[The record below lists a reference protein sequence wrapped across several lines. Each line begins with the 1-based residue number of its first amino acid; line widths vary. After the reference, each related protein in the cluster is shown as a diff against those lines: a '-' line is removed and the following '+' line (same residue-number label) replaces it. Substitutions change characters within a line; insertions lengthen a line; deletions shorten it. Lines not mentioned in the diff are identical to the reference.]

1 MKNKFLLIIALIFTA
16 GISNAQMNVHFTI
29 TNKLGSSNFS
39 YGQVAQNDLMQNFKI
54 SRVEYYISGIK
65 IIHDGGT
72 VTPVASHYILA
83 KGTGN
88 VIDLLGNFN
97 ITNIEGV
104 KFSIGVEAPINNSD
118 PTLFIAPHPLA
129 PQSPSMHWG
138 WTSGY
143 RFVALEGTAGTNFN
157 TTYEMHGLGNSNYFE
172 QTIMTNGTANGNDMF
187 INIDADYTK
196 ALKGI
201 SINAGPIDHGVN
213 ATDLT
218 VIQNF
223 RDEVF
228 TAGTSVPAS
237 VKEINLSNN
246 FVIFPNP
253 TSSKVYFSNV
263 SNIKQCVC
271 IVIDTYGR
279 VCDMVSLDSQNA
291 IDLSDYSKGLYV
303 LKLIDNQQKT
313 LSINKITVQ

>member
-1 MKNKFLLIIALIFTA
+1 MKNKILLFIALMFTA
-16 GISNAQMNVHFTI
+16 GLSNAQKNVYFTI
-29 TNKLGSSNFS
+29 TNKLGSSNFG

-72 VTPVASHYILA
+72 ETSVPSHYILA
-83 KGTGN
+83 KGSSN
-88 VIDLLGNFN
+88 VTDLLGNFN
-97 ITNIEGV
+97 ITNLEGV
-104 KFSIGVEAPINNSD
+104 KFSVGVEAPTNNSD

-157 TTYEMHGLGNSNYFE
+157 TTYEMHGLGNANYFE

-187 INIDADYTK
+187 INIVGDYTK

-201 SINAGPIDHGVN
+201 SVNAGPIDHGVN

-228 TAGTSVPAS
+228 TAGTSAPAS
-237 VKEINLSNN
+237 IQESNLQNN
-246 FVIFPNP
+246 ITLFPNP
-253 TSSKVYFSNV
+253 TNNKVYFSNLN
-263 SNIKQCVC
+263 SDKQCVC
-271 IVIDTYGR
+271 VVIDTYGR
-279 VCDMVSLDSQNA
+279 VCEMLSLDNQNS
-291 IDLSDYSKGLYV
+291 IDLTNYTKGLYV
-303 LKLIDNQQKT
+303 LKLTDHQQKIV
-313 LSINKITVQ
+313 SINKITVQ